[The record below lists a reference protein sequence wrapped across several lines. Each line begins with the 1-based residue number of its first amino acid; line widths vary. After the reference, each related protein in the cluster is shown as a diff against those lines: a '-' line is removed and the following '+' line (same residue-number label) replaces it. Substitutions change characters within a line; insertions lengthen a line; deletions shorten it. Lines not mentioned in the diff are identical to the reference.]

1 MTLGYLTPA
10 QVAEYLAVTQ
20 QTVRNLISDKK
31 LRALRVGRVWRIR
44 RDALEEFE
52 RRRDGRV
59 QRRRAV
65 AMEEADHRPGPE
77 VTCKHCGVTVERQEL
92 GAGKVQRFCTN
103 RCAGLAA
110 QAAGTFRGENN
121 PRFAGWKSRDKVAYR
136 KRFQARYP
144 EKASAHRAVA
154 YALQRGTLVRGPCE
168 ACGAELAQ
176 AHHDDYSRKLDVRW
190 LCRPCHRAWHQ
201 ANDRP
206 MGSAGVR
213 RAVP

>member
-1 MTLGYLTPA
+1 MASADLNTCGGSTSRSGGSFSKSSVSNASVQLALDFASLAHNVQANQANLESPPTGPKWQPRAKRTPG
-10 QVAEYLAVTQ
+10 
-20 QTVRNLISDKK
+20 RH
-31 LRALRVGRVWRIR
+31 RVV
-44 RDALEEFE
+44 
-52 RRRDGRV
+52 
-59 QRRRAV
+59 
-65 AMEEADHRPGPE
+65 E

-190 LCRPCHRAWHQ
+190 LCRPCHRTWHQ